1 MKTINIKLTELE
13 LEKVVEALRIVGK
26 ANEDKALM
34 DLADNI
40 TIQDLEAPG
49 EIKKRI
55 ISKKAIKNF
64 FE

>member
-26 ANEDKALM
+26 ANEDTELM

-40 TIQDLEAPG
+40 TIQDLDSSGKESKYVTT
-49 EIKKRI
+49 IK
-55 ISKKAIKNF
+55 
-64 FE
+64 

>member
-13 LEKVVEALRIVGK
+13 IEKVVEALRIVGK

-40 TIQDLEAPG
+40 TIQDLEASG
-49 EIKKRI
+49 KESKHVTTKK
-55 ISKKAIKNF
+55 
-64 FE
+64 